1 MDLPPPVTNTSFSKI
16 KTTIHTA
23 VTEAKLISM
32 HAAANQEYNMA
43 SNMADEEESTPTDD
57 AGDES
62 TPPSDDSEEESVP
75 STDDDEEDEGTHA
88 DDAVAPH
95 QYRDVDVSLDGTW
108 MTRGYSSQ
116 IGVVSA
122 IGCKSGEIFAL
133 FSLRVCNL
141 SIFCIIIHI
150 FYVNR
155 IGYY

>member
-95 QYRDVDVSLDGTW
+95 Q
-108 MTRGYSSQ
+108 
-116 IGVVSA
+116 
-122 IGCKSGEIFAL
+122 
-133 FSLRVCNL
+133 
-141 SIFCIIIHI
+141 
-150 FYVNR
+150 
-155 IGYY
+155 